1 MISLTNKPVLI
12 LKRWKNESA
21 TLLFFFWLLLRLPKS
36 SISGGSVQNDNL
48 LLAPTVIDWIDLA
61 FLWNSYWEWEW
72 DWEVEQIAGTAE
84 EEDKVHVDAKAASM
98 EAISSSLKGTEAVEE
113 DREELAEAKA
123 ASRAAISSSLTYSI
137 GMSTPL
143 LLL

>member
-72 DWEVEQIAGTAE
+72 EWDWEVEQIAGTAE
-84 EEDKVHVDAKAASM
+84 EESEERVEAKEASMEAISSSLTSTEAVEEEVKVHVDAKAASM
-98 EAISSSLKGTEAVEE
+98 EAISSSLTSSATVEE
-113 DREELAEAKA
+113 DR
-123 ASRAAISSSLTYSI
+123 
-137 GMSTPL
+137 
-143 LLL
+143 